1 MELKEL
7 KHQQGADRLDVEGS
21 VGKFRQSKEKTRER
35 EAEPQAKLA
44 TKRLA

>member
-1 MELKEL
+1 MLTYTPAVL
-7 KHQQGADRLDVEGS
+7 LDVKGS

-44 TKRLA
+44 TKHLA